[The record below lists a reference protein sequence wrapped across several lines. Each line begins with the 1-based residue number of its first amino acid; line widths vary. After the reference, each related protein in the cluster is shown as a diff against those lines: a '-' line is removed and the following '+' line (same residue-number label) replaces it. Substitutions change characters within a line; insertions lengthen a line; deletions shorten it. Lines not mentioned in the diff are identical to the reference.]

1 MARPDTDMLNSCP
14 CSGVCN
20 GQLFSMS
27 TACLQQFMGQLEEL
41 RGVISTFFLGGA
53 KDFFIFQCHRTIEK
67 LEKNSALYVVI

>member
-27 TACLQQFMGQLEEL
+27 TACLQQFMGQLKEL
-41 RGVISTFFLGGA
+41 ANHNEQFK
-53 KDFFIFQCHRTIEK
+53 KDT
-67 LEKNSALYVVI
+67 